1 MTASFFNLYVIIEDI
16 ERSGIMS
23 KSLVLAEKPS
33 VGRDIARVLGCNK
46 KGNGFLEGSQ
56 YIVTWALGHLVT
68 HADPEQYDN
77 KYKEW
82 KMEDLPIIPNPFK
95 LVPIRQT
102 TKQFNAVKTQLARK
116 DVNQVIIATDAGREG
131 ELVARWILEKAK
143 CHKPIKRLWI
153 SSVTDKAIKDG
164 FAHLK
169 DGRAYNNLYEAA
181 VARAEADW
189 VVGINATRALTVKYN
204 AQLST
209 GRVQT
214 PTLAMIAEREEQIK
228 NFKPKTYYGL
238 QAITNEATFAWSE
251 KGTNQTQSFNKE
263 KIEQLLKKLDNVHEA
278 TVEDVQT
285 VPKKT
290 FAPTLFDLT
299 ELQKE
304 AHKRWSWSAKET
316 LSTLQNLYE
325 HHKIVTYPR
334 TDSKHL
340 TSDMVDTL
348 AERIKASAVGD
359 NRAAAN
365 SLLRNK
371 QVRPQKGVVDNAKV
385 SDHHAI
391 IPTEEPAILPNLS
404 DKERKLYDLIAKRFL
419 AVFFGPYQYDQ
430 TTVTLNVSG
439 EMFKVKGNTVRDE
452 GWKKVYHQDDEESS
466 SHTLPVFKKGENV
479 KLRAIAM
486 TNGET
491 KPPARFNEGTL
502 LAAMENPTQFMSGE
516 SKELIKTLHETGG
529 IGTVA
534 TRADIIEKL
543 FKSFVIEKK
552 GKDLYTTSK
561 GRQLLDLAPADL
573 KSPALTAEWETELT
587 KIAKGSAKKS
597 DFINNMVNFS
607 KKAVKDI
614 KSSDKKFKHDN
625 VTGKHCP
632 DCGKL
637 LLEVNGK
644 RGKMLVCQ
652 DRTCGYKKKLSTLT
666 NARCPVCHKKL
677 ELRGEGDG
685 RIFVCSCGHREKLS
699 AFEKRKKATGN
710 TKVSKRDVQ
719 KYMKKQD
726 EPTNNAM
733 AEALQKLF
741 GDKDK

>member
-1 MTASFFNLYVIIEDI
+1 M
-16 ERSGIMS
+16 G

-33 VGRDIARVLGCNK
+33 VARDIARVLGCTK
-46 KGNGFLEGSQ
+46 KGNGFLEGPQ

-68 HADPEQYDN
+68 HADPEQYDQ
-77 KYKEW
+77 KFKEW
-82 KMEDLPIIPNPFK
+82 KMEDLPILPNPFK

-102 TKQFNAVKTQLARK
+102 TKQYNAVKAQLMRQ
-116 DVNQVIIATDAGREG
+116 DVNQIIVATDAGREG

-143 CHKPIKRLWI
+143 CRKPVKRLWI

-164 FAHLK
+164 FKNLK
-169 DGRAYNNLYEAA
+169 DGRSYEHLYEAA

-214 PTLAMIAEREEQIK
+214 PTLAMIAEREQQIK

-238 QAITNEATFAWSE
+238 QAHTNDTKFTWFDRQN
-251 KGTNQTQSFNKE
+251 NQSQSFQRE
-263 KIEQLLKKLDNVHEA
+263 KIEQLLKTLDAVTEG
-278 TVEDVQT
+278 VIQDIQT
-285 VPKKT
+285 SPKRQS
-290 FAPTLFDLT
+290 APALFDLT

-325 HHKIVTYPR
+325 RHKIVTYPR

-340 TSDMVDTL
+340 TDDMKSTL
-348 AERIKASAVGD
+348 KDRIKASAVGD

-365 SLLRNK
+365 LLLRNNSV
-371 QVRPQKGVVDNAKV
+371 QPQKGVIDNTKV

-391 IPTEEPAILPNLS
+391 IPTEEVAILQDLS
-404 DKERKLYDLIAKRFL
+404 DKERRLYDLIVKRFL
-419 AVFFGPYQYDQ
+419 AVFFGPFQYDQ
-430 TTVTLNVSG
+430 TTVTLAVGNEV
-439 EMFKVKGNTVRDE
+439 FKVKGRTIRDE
-452 GWKKVYHQDDEESS
+452 GWKRVYQQDDDDDTDERS
-466 SHTLPVFKKGENV
+466 LPSYKKGD
-479 KLRAIAM
+479 KIAIRAIAM
-486 TNGET
+486 TQGDT
-491 KPPARFNEGTL
+491 KPPAYFNEGTL
-502 LAAMENPTQFMSGE
+502 LAAMENPAQFMSGE
-516 SKELIKTLHETGG
+516 SKDLIKTLNETGG

-543 FKSFVIEKK
+543 FNSFLIEKK
-552 GKDLYTTSK
+552 GKDLHATSK
-561 GRQLLDLAPADL
+561 GRQLLELVPSDL
-573 KSPALTAEWETELT
+573 KSPALTAEWEQQLT
-587 KIAKGSAKKS
+587 RIAKGSAKKS
-597 DFINNMVNFS
+597 DFINDMVNFS
-607 KKAVKDI
+607 KKAVSDI
-614 KSSDKKFKHDN
+614 KKSDQKFKHDN
-625 VTGKHCP
+625 VTGKRCP

-652 DRTCGYKKKLSTLT
+652 DRACGHKKKVSMVT

-677 ELRGEGDG
+677 ELRGEGEG

-699 AFEKRKKATGN
+699 VFEKRKKETGN
-710 TKVSKRDVQ
+710 TKVSKKEVQ

-726 EPTNNAM
+726 DQPQNNAM
-733 AEALQKLF
+733 AEALKKLL
-741 GDKDK
+741 GTKDE